1 MTFLLRIENLFISG
15 RVLFVGFDVKC
26 TKSGKVHQRLCDG
39 KPVFSVRGTGSNPC
53 TGTLKIFY
61 FRGKSLVIS
70 GCVPVVRESKDRTG

>member
-15 RVLFVGFDVKC
+15 RVLLVGFNVKY
-26 TKSGKVHQRLCDG
+26 TKNVKAHQRLCEH
-39 KPVFSVRGTGSNPC
+39 KPGFAVRGTSSNPC
-53 TGTLKIFY
+53 TGIHNTIY